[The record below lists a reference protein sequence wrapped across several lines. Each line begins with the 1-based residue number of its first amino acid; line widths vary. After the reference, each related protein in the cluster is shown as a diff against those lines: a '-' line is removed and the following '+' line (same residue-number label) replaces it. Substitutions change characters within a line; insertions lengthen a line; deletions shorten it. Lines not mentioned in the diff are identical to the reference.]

1 LDPELAAL
9 KKILARL
16 GDSLERAFN
25 SDPER
30 NAPEYERARYIH
42 ALHAIAKFLQETTK
56 FHNFS
61 RQFYHLAIALDDLN
75 RGVVDS
81 LLKPSGTGGVN
92 PGGDTR
98 TWCARAKI
106 SLGIHALV
114 LAGLNRK
121 EAAKEAATK
130 FPDIGKLATFERE
143 NPSATEIKIL
153 NWYDEFRK
161 YGEKSRIKNMVARG
175 IFENGQQLVES
186 AAQELAARDK
196 LHDFAKVQFRQAL
209 AEGLR
214 KQA

>member
-16 GDSLERAFN
+16 GDDLERAFN

-30 NAPEYERARYIH
+30 DSPEYQRARYIH
-42 ALHAIAKFLQETTK
+42 ALNAIAKFLQETT
-56 FHNFS
+56 NAQNLP

-98 TWCARAKI
+98 TWRARAKI

-121 EAAKEAATK
+121 KAAKEASTK
-130 FPDIGKLATFERE
+130 FPDIGRLATFERE